1 MKKMTID
8 RIALAACALVVLALA
23 AQPVVAACGDA
34 RLITGFN
41 VSTGDRSYILTPG
54 VCPGGGGTCAPPY
67 YSSVT
72 GAIRGDFWALGAG
85 DPFAPLSGID
95 NGTFDVGTSGTY
107 IDPFSGWITAS
118 AFYYPAEI
126 NTHWQEDPGIDGC
139 PDTLAGTK
147 CTAILLS
154 DHVGDLSYFAF
165 ITKLADAGLNY
176 VFTRPGGA
184 PINLAPIPN
193 VGITGSTRL
202 GPTQVQLTIA
212 PPYGTTPGP
221 AEGFYL
227 DSACGSVGTPT
238 GWRVRSQSAPG
249 HGNPAPSDRDVSNW
263 GTSLGTATN
272 FGSSQTVTASCTG
285 DQDIWLAYTIL
296 YDSGLELS
304 YVGGNSTR
312 VECGANLAEPD
323 DRPTGPQIVP
333 DRIRRTP
340 SGRRGN

>member
-1 MKKMTID
+1 MLL
-8 RIALAACALVVLALA
+8 ALVATVLVLAALAAPPAEAACAL
-23 AQPVVAACGDA
+23 A

-41 VSTGDRSYILTPG
+41 VSTGERSYIHTPG

-67 YSSVT
+67 YFSVT
-72 GAIRGDFWALGAG
+72 GAIRGDFWGVGYG
-85 DPFAPLSGID
+85 DPFAVLSGID
-95 NGTFDVGTSGTY
+95 NGSFDVGTFGTY
-107 IDPFSGWITAS
+107 IDPDNGWITS
-118 AFYYPAEI
+118 SDFYYPAEI
-126 NTHWQEDPGIDGC
+126 NTSWASAGTIDGC
-139 PDTLAGTK
+139 IDSIIGQR

-154 DHVGDLSYFAF
+154 DKVGDQSFFAF
-165 ITKLADAGLNY
+165 ITEAANVGGNY
-176 VFTRPGGA
+176 IFTRAGGA
-184 PINLAPIPN
+184 PVTLAPVPN

-212 PPYGTTPGP
+212 PPFGASPGP

-227 DSACGSVGTPT
+227 DSACAGVGTPT

-249 HGNPAPSDRDVSNW
+249 HGNASPTGRDVANW

-304 YVGGNSTR
+304 YVGGNSSR